1 MERQN
6 FKLWLCHISAELINS
21 CLSLNI
27 ENCPGCRDG
36 ILSPILHFHTSFSLK
51 DVIEKY
57 FDIALKKMD
66 VEYLSEKFCTK
77 LNLRDEQSYDRL
89 IKVGK
94 SFLETLTA
102 KALYY
107 GDYITVE
114 NDKIVSELIVMDISD
129 NDNTSEF
136 TSIPERYPSEPAP
149 KKRRIQQKPKCDVK
163 EESSYHKNDVMSNKT
178 IVLPEEEYNPSS
190 PSYEPTP
197 IKQKVSTKKKVNNKE
212 MITQKDVQKAL
223 NVRQI

>member
-6 FKLWLCHISAELINS
+6 LKLWLCHISAELINS

-57 FDIALKKMD
+57 FDTASKKMD
-66 VEYLSEKFCTK
+66 VEYLCEKFCTK
-77 LNLRDEQSYDRL
+77 LDLGDEQTYYRF
-89 IKVGK
+89 IEVGK
-94 SFLETLTA
+94 SFLKTLTA

-114 NDKIVSELIVMDISD
+114 NDKLVSELIVMDISD
-129 NDNTSEF
+129 NDNISEF
-136 TSIPERYPSEPAP
+136 TSVPESYPSEPAS
-149 KKRRIQQKPKCDVK
+149 KKRRIQHKQKVDGK
-163 EESSYHKNDVMSNKT
+163 EEPSSHEKAGTDNKT
-178 IVLPEEEYNPSS
+178 IVLSEAYDPLS

-197 IKQKVSTKKKVNNKE
+197 IKQKVSTKKKVNKKD

-223 NVRQI
+223 SVHQI